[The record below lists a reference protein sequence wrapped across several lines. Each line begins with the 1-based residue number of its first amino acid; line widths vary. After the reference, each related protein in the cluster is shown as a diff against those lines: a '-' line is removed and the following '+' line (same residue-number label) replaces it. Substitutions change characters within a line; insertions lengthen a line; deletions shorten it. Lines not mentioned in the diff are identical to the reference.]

1 MSRPTRYLLAAL
13 LVGAGLGGWLAVAN
27 EGGNGRGAAA
37 KASAALAPSTAAP
50 RSETPATFAYLTGQ
64 HSNRCD
70 LQAAEITRYP
80 ASMRIQGSCC
90 SPMDAVTYRRHLQA
104 LRPYAQI
111 REIPRNP
118 YDIPARLAQQLLR
131 YRSTRLSANAQ
142 AVYDRAMRRTH
153 EHGPCCCRCW
163 RWEAFKGMS
172 RYLVA
177 RRHWQAPQLAR
188 LIEAV
193 DGCGG
198 PAPTPGQ
205 PS

>member
-1 MSRPTRYLLAAL
+1 MRRLSTYLLAAL
-13 LVGAGLGGWLAVAN
+13 LIAGLGSWLALRN
-27 EGGNGRGAAA
+27 GGSNGRGAAA
-37 KASAALAPSTAAP
+37 KASAALTRSPAAP
-50 RSETPATFAYLTGQ
+50 RSETPATFEYLSRQ

-70 LQAAEITRYP
+70 LQAAEIMRYL
-80 ASMRIQGSCC
+80 ATMRIQGSCC
-90 SPMDAVTYRRHLQA
+90 SGMDAGTYRRQLEA

-111 REIPRNP
+111 QEIPRNP
-118 YDIPARLAQQLLR
+118 YDIPARLAQELLR
-131 YRSTRLSANAQ
+131 YRGIRLGTNAQ
-142 AVYDRAMRRTH
+142 RAYDRAMRMTH

-172 RYLVA
+172 RYLID

-188 LIEAV
+188 LIDAV

-198 PAPTPGQ
+198 PGSTPGQ